1 MSRRGPDAVV
11 VDGSGAGRGDAVR
24 SALEHTGMTAVP
36 GSALDITAHPG
47 ACVVLLMPA
56 DSLPDDG
63 HHVLSAV
70 AALRDRHQAR
80 FVVAWHVPH
89 RSRLRV
95 AATAGNN
102 AALLLGT
109 SWQREL
115 ARHATPSDAVRCRDR
130 QVRALM
136 SARTVGG
143 KPVRRFCDDLATL
156 DPLALHDITAQVAD
170 LGDETRLCWPPPE
183 SIAHAVRLRAR

>member
-1 MSRRGPDAVV
+1 MDVVV
-11 VDGSGAGRGDAVR
+11 VDGSGADRGA
-24 SALEHTGMTAVP
+24 ALCATLRRGGLRAEPVP
-36 GSALDITAHPG
+36 ALDIAAHLE

-70 AALRDRHQAR
+70 AGLRDRCR
-80 FVVAWHVPH
+80 TRVVVAWHVPH
-89 RSRLRV
+89 RSRLRI
-95 AATAGNN
+95 AATAGNS

-115 ARHATPSDAVRCRDR
+115 AQHATPFDAVRCRDR

-136 SARTVGG
+136 SPRTVGG

-156 DPLALHDITAQVAD
+156 DPLALHDITAEVAEH
-170 LGDETRLCWPPPE
+170 GEETRLCWPPPE
-183 SIAHAVRLRAR
+183 SIAHAVRLRTGGAG